1 MDTRL
6 LYAIALGIAVLS
18 GLFYYYS
25 GKTEALSAKQNQ
37 DVSYSATNIY
47 LIKTNETGQLSGTTN
62 ADRLQHWEVGG
73 LSQLDNLQTTWY
85 EDGTAYATFKADKA
99 LGYNDNEKVI
109 LTGHVSA
116 HRLATDGTNGITF
129 NTTQLTGYPK
139 QKRIETDQPVLIQ
152 TNQGQFSSQALKADL
167 NEGQYNLYRIRGQYA
182 PAPSS

>member
-6 LYAIALGIAVLS
+6 LYVIALSIAVFS
-18 GLFYYYS
+18 GLFYFYS
-25 GKTEALSAKQNQ
+25 GKSQNLDARQNQ
-37 DVSYSATNIY
+37 DVSYSATKIY
-47 LIKTNETGQLSGTTN
+47 LIKTNDTGQLSGTTQ
-62 ADRLQHWEVGG
+62 ADRLQHWEQGG

-85 EDGTAYATFKADKA
+85 QQGKAYATFKADKA

-109 LTGHVSA
+109 LTGNVTA
-116 HRLATDGTNGITF
+116 HRLETDDSSGITF
-129 NTTQLTGYPK
+129 NTSRLTGYPN